1 MKAAYSIALA
11 GLAMVVAGCATS
23 SQVQEMID
31 ASHRDYLTQA
41 ESHDASIEVLK
52 KSAMTG
58 LEKSQEN
65 SEMLVALQTRM
76 DEAITQQKTI
86 QGYAEASKVMSAA
99 NTVKVAELEEEL
111 RTNAESDAENQERL
125 TTIDKLYESVMIAH
139 YQMIADSANAAIE
152 SLKAD
157 GVAANTNAPVNL
169 DEPIEI
175 VAPDTTSPP
184 ATNAPTA
191 IPAE

>member
-65 SEMLVALQTRM
+65 SETLVALQARM

-111 RTNAESDAENQERL
+111 RTNAESDAESQERL

-157 GVAANTNAPVNL
+157 GMAANTNAPVNL

-191 IPAE
+191 VPAE